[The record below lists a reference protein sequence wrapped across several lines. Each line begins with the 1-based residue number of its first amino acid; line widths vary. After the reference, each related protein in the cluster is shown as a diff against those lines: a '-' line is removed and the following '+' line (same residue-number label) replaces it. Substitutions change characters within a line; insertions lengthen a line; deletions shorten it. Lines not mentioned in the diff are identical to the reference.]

1 MAGKCS
7 AGEIGHQ
14 VEDTVAAF
22 HGSEERVGI
31 FLILATASNFLKSEM
46 KYKILRIAYALIWLA
61 NGLLCKV
68 LNLVPRHQEIVAAIF
83 GQEHARLLTVAI
95 GISEVLMAVWILSGI
110 RSRLNAIVQMLVIAV
125 MNTLEF
131 FLVPHLLLWGRF
143 NAAFALLLILVIYY
157 NEFHLKP
164 KIRPHS

>member
-1 MAGKCS
+1 
-7 AGEIGHQ
+7 
-14 VEDTVAAF
+14 
-22 HGSEERVGI
+22 
-31 FLILATASNFLKSEM
+31 M

-61 NGLLCKV
+61 NGLFCKI
-68 LNLVPRHQEIVAAIF
+68 LNLVPRHQEIVATIL

-110 RSRLNAIVQMLVIAV
+110 RSRLNSLLQIVVIAV

-131 FLVPHLLLWGRF
+131 FLIPHLLLWGRF
-143 NAAFALLLILVIYY
+143 NSFFALLLILVIYY